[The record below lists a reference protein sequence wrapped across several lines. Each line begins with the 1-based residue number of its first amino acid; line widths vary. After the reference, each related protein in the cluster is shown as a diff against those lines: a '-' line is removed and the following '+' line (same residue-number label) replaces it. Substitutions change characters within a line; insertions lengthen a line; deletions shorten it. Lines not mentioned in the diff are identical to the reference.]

1 MKRLSSLVAAA
12 AIAMAIAAGPS
23 TAAAQAANTF
33 IIFGGLDWAWASECP
48 TPTLGQAPCDA
59 SFQANLINGW
69 RFATAD
75 EWALRPAKEDFLD
88 PLGNVTS
95 AAGNFRCASSFFGG
109 ASTTCNYSNPVMSGP
124 GNGTYEWFADTW
136 LVRGGDNPVTDPDPV
151 NVPEPG
157 SYLLVAT
164 GLLGM
169 VGVVRRRRN

>member
-1 MKRLSSLVAAA
+1 MKRLSSLVATA

-33 IIFGGLDWAWASECP
+33 ITFGGLDWAWASECP
-48 TPTLGQAPCDA
+48 TPTLGVVPCDA
-59 SFQANLINGW
+59 SFQANLIDGW

-75 EWALRPAKEDFLD
+75 EWVLRPAKEDFLD

-95 AAGNFRCASSFFGG
+95 SDGNFRCASYFFQS

-124 GNGTYEWFADTW
+124 GIGSDQWFADTW
-136 LVRGGDNPVTDPDPV
+136 LVRGGSDPKTDPDPV

-169 VGVVRRRRN
+169 VRVVRRRRN